1 MFALTRK
8 PREPIVS
15 GKRWLL
21 VIVLLQVLWVAA
33 TATIK
38 EIARESG
45 TRVLLTTQPVDP
57 RDMLRGDYMTLRF
70 DISDVPRNKV
80 RGEIPDEPIGKRIYV
95 ALAPSGK
102 FYFVKS
108 ASFAA
113 TPPEAGQ
120 VVIRGVI
127 DERSMW
133 SRNNPD
139 EAISKRPLSVAYG
152 LERYYVPEG
161 TGTPSGKL
169 TMEVSVA
176 ENGESQIR
184 EVFLDGKPFREATA
198 ASVAK

>member
-1 MFALTRK
+1 MSNK
-8 PREPIVS
+8 Q
-15 GKRWLL
+15 WLL
-21 VIVLLQVLWVAA
+21 VIVLLQVLWVAITSA
-33 TATIK
+33 TK
-38 EIARESG
+38 EIAHESG
-45 TRVLLTTQPVDP
+45 ARVLLTTQPVDP

-70 DISDVPRNKV
+70 DISDVPRSKIL
-80 RGEIPDEPIGKRIYV
+80 GDIPDEPVGKRIYV
-95 ALAPSGK
+95 ALALSGK
-102 FYFVKS
+102 FYQLKS

-113 TPPEAGQ
+113 IPSGADQ

-133 SRNNPD
+133 SQNNSD
-139 EAISKRPLSVAYG
+139 EAVSKRPLSVAYG

-184 EVFLDGKPFREATA
+184 EVFLDGKPFREATTRSA
-198 ASVAK
+198 TK